1 MSIAASVLSVTDP
14 PKVSDRRLLALY
26 EYWQDLGEAGGGL
39 PHLTAFDAL
48 RVRTLLPNIWIV
60 EVDDD
65 THRFRM
71 RLAGEDIN
79 AVYGRNIGGHFFAD
93 LFDPHDLPTILA
105 RYTRALG
112 DPSIFFA
119 KGAVYAAA
127 GRRTVGERLGLP
139 MLGRGG
145 GTSILL
151 GATIYGGRVNETT
164 PVMTTGDVAEFHPVR
179 AVNHKPVEIGGA

>member
-1 MSIAASVLSVTDP
+1 MAIAASVLSVTDP
-14 PKVSDRRLLALY
+14 PKASDRRLLALY
-26 EYWQDLGEAGGGL
+26 EYWLDLGEAAGGL
-39 PHLTAFDAL
+39 PHLAAFDAL

-60 EVDDD
+60 EVDDE

-71 RLAGEDIN
+71 RLAGEEIN
-79 AVYGRNIGGHFFAD
+79 TVYGRNIGGHFFAD
-93 LFDPHDLPTILA
+93 LFDPLDLTSILA
-105 RYTRALG
+105 RYKRALG

-127 GRRTVGERLGLP
+127 GKRAVGERLGLP

-151 GATIYGGRVNETT
+151 GATVYGGRINETT
-164 PVMTTGDVAEFHPVR
+164 PVMTTGDVPEFHLVR
-179 AVNHKPVEIGGA
+179 ADNHKPVQIAGA